1 MLSSSKNAKWRGP
14 YRTNL
19 KSIKIT
25 LLFYNIVKK
34 QTSFMVYVLVI
45 RLSSYHSKRNVY
57 ESFIDAKIASQ
68 FHILVT
74 LFWERDVHNVLVE
87 WLTKAQETIL
97 IQLHTCL
104 FYGIIEIPPSGVG
117 VYRVDIFCEVLV
129 IFPSTLRVS
138 GNITKS
144 SQRISTLY
152 TPPPRGVFL

>member
-1 MLSSSKNAKWRGP
+1 M
-14 YRTNL
+14 
-19 KSIKIT
+19 
-25 LLFYNIVKK
+25 KK

-45 RLSSYHSKRNVY
+45 RLPSYHSKRNVY

-68 FHILVT
+68 FHILVA
-74 LFWERDVHNVLVE
+74 LFGERDVHNVLVE
-87 WLTKAQETIL
+87 WLTEAQETIS
-97 IQLHTCL
+97 IQINTCL
-104 FYGIIEIPPSGVG
+104 FYGIIKIPPSGVG